1 MALSESTISMLPAF
15 VSGSQQPVVVVT
27 EQSVDGGVLLKASV
41 PAQTVNAVEVA
52 PENVPQTDEILS
64 QWDEQ
69 KWWDAVPAVAV
80 VSEVSVPEPQPV
92 TSASGGILGALLAL
106 APRSL
111 RRRKKDESA
120 K

>member
-1 MALSESTISMLPAF
+1 M
-15 VSGSQQPVVVVT
+15 
-27 EQSVDGGVLLKASV
+27 
-41 PAQTVNAVEVA
+41 EVA
-52 PENVPQTDEILS
+52 PENVPQTDEVLS

-69 KWWDAVPAVAV
+69 KWWDAVPAPVVAADV
-80 VSEVSVPEPQPV
+80 VAAEPQPV
-92 TSASGGILGALLAL
+92 TSASSGILGALLAL